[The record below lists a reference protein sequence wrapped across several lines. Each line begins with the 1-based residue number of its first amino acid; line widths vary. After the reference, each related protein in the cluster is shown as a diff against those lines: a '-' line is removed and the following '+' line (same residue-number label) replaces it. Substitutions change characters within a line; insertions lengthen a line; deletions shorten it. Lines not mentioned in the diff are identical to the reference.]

1 MIDHVL
7 NGYGSPAYSV
17 CDKMPWY
24 NDEMEKISYDVEK
37 AEEMLDAAGWKKNA
51 DGIREKGG
59 VKAILEFL
67 YPTGDSVRQALA
79 ADTAQQLKE
88 IGIDTSIRGTGWD
101 TAYDEAQSQ
110 PLLWAGRAHADG
122 IL

>member
-1 MIDHVL
+1 MMWRRRKRCWVRR
-7 NGYGSPAYSV
+7 
-17 CDKMPWY
+17 
-24 NDEMEKISYDVEK
+24 MEE
-37 AEEMLDAAGWKKNA
+37 NA
-51 DGIREKGG
+51 DGIREKDG

-79 ADTAQQLKE
+79 ANTAQQLKE
-88 IGIDTSIRGTGWD
+88 IGIDASIRGTGWD

-110 PLLWAGRAHADG
+110 PLLWGWGAHADG